1 MGSLMAGWSSPFRDP
16 EHAKFQRNKSLT
28 RGEINAYWR
37 STSKN
42 EEERLIGDDVSN
54 DNQHLGT
61 LADLLRVQGKGESSS
76 YRPLCWWTRSASAF
90 LNEAPVTA
98 MEGPSC
104 KYAAQWLQRTK

>member
-28 RGEINAYWR
+28 REEIDAYWR

-42 EEERLIGDDVSN
+42 EEEQLTGDVSS
-54 DNQHLGT
+54 
-61 LADLLRVQGKGESSS
+61 LRVQRKGESSS
-76 YRPLCWWTRSASAF
+76 WDIVVDTNRWWTRSASAF
-90 LNEAPVTA
+90 LNEAPVMA

-104 KYAAQWLQRTK
+104 KYAAQWLRRTK